1 MKCWCIFVY
10 SSFKRF
16 RALQFEPRTGMIWQT
31 VGALSEGLGAVGLV
45 SGQESGCKPDDFL
58 KHPPD
63 FCSLNLVPWG
73 SCSCWCWA
81 FGVCSL
87 HCPDALAPPAP
98 IQLAG
103 WMWAMP
109 GNLNVWHTWDCKV
122 SLKYYRNVF
131 SWARLIGMLFSFPS
145 VPGRLKE
152 QTVNLAFMVIHIGPQ
167 RDEKI
172 KVNEKNEGKTSSKLF
187 LNQIQTIFF
196 YFVQKQALADLFLP
210 ISKYIKD
217 VFTCVSAFTRS
228 CLAGCQCTA
237 VQMAWKA

>member
-1 MKCWCIFVY
+1 MLSSTENNVKWSVDAFFVY

-31 VGALSEGLGAVGLV
+31 VGALSDGLGAVGSV

-81 FGVCSL
+81 FGV
-87 HCPDALAPPAP
+87 APCAVLMRLLLQHPFSWQVECEQRP
-98 IQLAG
+98 ET
-103 WMWAMP
+103 WMYGTLGTAKFHWNTIGMF
-109 GNLNVWHTWDCKV
+109 
-122 SLKYYRNVF
+122 F
-131 SWARLIGMLFSFPS
+131 SWARLLGMLFSLPS

-152 QTVNLAFMVIHIGPQ
+152 QTVTLAFMVIHIGPQ
-167 RDEKI
+167 RDKKI

-196 YFVQKQALADLFLP
+196 YFVQIRL
-210 ISKYIKD
+210 
-217 VFTCVSAFTRS
+217 
-228 CLAGCQCTA
+228 
-237 VQMAWKA
+237 